1 MLLVLD
7 VMLVCGASD
16 ESYSVAVYSPPDGAV
31 EEPDATVIPEDSF
44 DSTVVDPEAEIDEIT
59 TASVESC
66 LIEALDSGGTVV
78 VNPDETDEPRS
89 LTTEVLSVLTTPS
102 SELSNLVLAV
112 KTDDSETNVI
122 DVVLFGFKEF
132 TAHEVAAV
140 DEESEVEVTATVTED
155 V

>member
-7 VMLVCGASD
+7 VMLVCGALD
-16 ESYSVAVYSPPDGAV
+16 ESFSVAVYSPPDGAV

-112 KTDDSETNVI
+112 KADDSETNVI

-132 TAHEVAAV
+132 TANEVAAV